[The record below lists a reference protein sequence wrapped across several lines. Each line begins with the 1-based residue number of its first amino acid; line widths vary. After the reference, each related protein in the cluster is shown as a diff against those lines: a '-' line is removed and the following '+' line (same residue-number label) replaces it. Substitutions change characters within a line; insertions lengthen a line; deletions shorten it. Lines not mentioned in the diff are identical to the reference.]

1 MKNNKAALLSA
12 VLLSLLMI
20 SSAAGAAAAGKG
32 APVHNTLKDHDMIGL
47 SSTLEDAGHASFAQS
62 EGVAT
67 ATGPTSLPPFNP
79 ASSKAA
85 RGASKFH

>member
-1 MKNNKAALLSA
+1 MKNNKAALLLA
-12 VLLSLLMI
+12 ALLSLLMI
-20 SSAAGAAAAGKG
+20 SSAAGKG

-47 SSTLEDAGHASFAQS
+47 SSTLEDAGHGGFAQS

-67 ATGPTSLPPFNP
+67 VTGPTSLPPFNP

-85 RGASKFH
+85 RGASKLH